1 MPNISEALSSLSY
14 SSLFRKLIFWDIEN
28 LPSSSFSLHKQKEK
42 EGGGSGGRKKEKEE
56 IKVKTKTHTLRN
68 HCEQPQVNE
77 LANFKSLTKVSLH
90 HPHPAE

>member
-42 EGGGSGGRKKEKEE
+42 EKEEEAEGGRRKRK
-56 IKVKTKTHTLRN
+56 R
-68 HCEQPQVNE
+68 
-77 LANFKSLTKVSLH
+77 
-90 HPHPAE
+90 